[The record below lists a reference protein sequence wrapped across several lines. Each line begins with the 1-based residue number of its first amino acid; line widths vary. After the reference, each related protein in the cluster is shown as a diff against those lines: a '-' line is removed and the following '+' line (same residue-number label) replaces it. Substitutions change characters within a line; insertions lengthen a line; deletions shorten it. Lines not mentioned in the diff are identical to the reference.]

1 MKFHSKL
8 LSLFTTFYGHMGN
21 QLYPME
27 LNRPQ
32 SYPHL
37 LVNIAF
43 NLLFF
48 YYIRNDLF
56 LSKHMITVFDSFKP
70 IFTLLTKIFLFYAQ
84 QIILVA
90 NFCFSFYYG
99 PQITAALNSS
109 LFNSVRLFTDGR
121 RARLI
126 IGALVVFD
134 LGLFAISYHFQL
146 VQYTGSWGVYSFG
159 AIVVLFSLSSN
170 AYLYLHLLLYWQYGT
185 WVVLRQQQQ
194 QQQQQQKEGQTTSS
208 LEAVLLKVRS
218 LAELNDRLFSLVSFP
233 LATFLFMVVFC
244 TIATIG
250 MFSMVNVRSFTD
262 ALFLVYPVTTIGYI
276 FAVVRLNGLV
286 LEEFDRLVD
295 YLKGGETEMRSVDKL
310 RQLGLYGYNWRKP
323 VAKKAS
329 LWSKIKVHEL
339 KLKYRGCFQFRLF
352 SLQKVDTAFLF
363 ACLLFILNIVV
374 FLVQTK

>member
-1 MKFHSKL
+1 MKFNSKL
-8 LSLFTTFYGHMGN
+8 LFLFTTFYGHMGN
-21 QLYPME
+21 QLHPIVLGSAE
-27 LNRPQ
+27 
-32 SYPHL
+32 SYLHL
-37 LVNIAF
+37 GVNISF
-43 NLLFF
+43 NILFL

-56 LSKHMITVFDSFKP
+56 LSLHMLAIFDTFKP
-70 IFTLLTKIFLFYAQ
+70 IFALLTKIFLFYAQ
-84 QIILVA
+84 EIILVV
-90 NFCFSFYYG
+90 NFCFSFWYG
-99 PQITAALNSS
+99 PQITTTLNSA
-109 LFNSVRLFTDGR
+109 LFNSVRLFND
-121 RARLI
+121 ARKVRLYFTAFL
-126 IGALVVFD
+126 ALD
-134 LGLFAISYHFQL
+134 LALFFISYHFQL
-146 VQYTGSWGVYSFG
+146 VQYFSSGAWGASYSLG
-159 AIVVLFSLSSN
+159 ATVVLFCLSSN
-170 AYLYLHLLLYWQYGT
+170 THLYLHLCLYWQYGT
-185 WVVLRQQQQ
+185 YVVLG
-194 QQQQQQKEGQTTSS
+194 QQQKESLTS
-208 LEAVLLKVRS
+208 LKEIIAKVRS
-218 LAELNDRLFSLVSFP
+218 LAELNDRLFSLASFP

-250 MFSMVNVRSFTD
+250 MFSLVNFRSFTD

-295 YLKGGETEMRSVDKL
+295 YLKGGETEMRSATDKR
-310 RQLGLYGYNWRKP
+310 RQLGLTGYNWRKP

>member
-1 MKFHSKL
+1 MKFNSKL
-8 LSLFTTFYGHMGN
+8 LFLFTTFYGHMGN
-21 QLYPME
+21 QLHPIVLKGSPEGY
-27 LNRPQ
+27 L
-32 SYPHL
+32 HL
-37 LVNIAF
+37 GVNIAF
-43 NLLFF
+43 NILFL

-56 LSKHMITVFDSFKP
+56 LSAHMLAIFDTFKP
-70 IFTLLTKIFLFYAQ
+70 IFALLTKIFLFYAQ
-84 QIILVA
+84 EIILVV
-90 NFCFSFYYG
+90 NFCFSFWYG
-99 PQITAALNSS
+99 PQITTTLNSA
-109 LFNSVRLFTDGR
+109 LFNSVRLFND
-121 RARLI
+121 ARKVRLYFTAFL
-126 IGALVVFD
+126 ALD
-134 LGLFAISYHFQL
+134 LALFFISYHFQL
-146 VQYTGSWGVYSFG
+146 VQYFSSGAWGASYSLG
-159 AIVVLFSLSSN
+159 ATVVLFCLSSN
-170 AYLYLHLLLYWQYGT
+170 TYLYLHLCLYWQYGT
-185 WVVLRQQQQ
+185 YVVLRQQQQ
-194 QQQQQQKEGQTTSS
+194 KEGQRSN
-208 LEAVLLKVRS
+208 LEAVLWKVRS
-218 LAELNDRLFSLVSFP
+218 LAELNDRLFSLASFP

-250 MFSMVNVRSFTD
+250 MFSLVSFHSFTD
-262 ALFLVYPVTTIGYI
+262 ALFLVCPVTTIGYI

-295 YLKGGETEMRSVDKL
+295 CLKGGETEMRSVDKL